1 VNGRAVFNMT
11 HAECVREIKSSGQYL
26 RLECER
32 YVISLTVLPHTEIYS
47 AAAPDLHLFPD
58 PDPLFVILI

>member
-1 VNGRAVFNMT
+1 MT

-32 YVISLTVLPHTEIYS
+32 YVISLTVLSHTELYS
-47 AAAPDLHLFPD
+47 VAAPDLHLFPRSRSV
-58 PDPLFVILI
+58 VILI